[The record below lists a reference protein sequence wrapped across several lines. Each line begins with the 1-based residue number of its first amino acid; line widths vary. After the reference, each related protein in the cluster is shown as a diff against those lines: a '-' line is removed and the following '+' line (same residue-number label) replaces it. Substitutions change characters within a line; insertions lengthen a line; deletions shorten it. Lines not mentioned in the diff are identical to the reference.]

1 MTMKEEGAAPFCCAS
16 CFEHPWLKE
25 LVRASSTDT
34 GTCGYCGGRRVRLIR
49 VDALRDYISNLLL
62 EYVDESYR
70 GHEFPP
76 EKHHA
81 WARPLLSALQEDWCV
96 FSPSVVTSGKA
107 QELLNTTLSG
117 FYRGPGEAPIPD
129 RWVLKLSDQAMRTEA
144 RAFARMFGGD
154 LAWPAH
160 TLDEIVE
167 AIAMPATP
175 EWQVAGH
182 LAYFAIRLE
191 GQKVLFR
198 ARPGC
203 EQTKGLNIPHSDLGP
218 NPAHP
223 ASRANRSGEYSI
235 YLAESEETAVGEIRQ
250 SVGSSVS
257 VGEFLSSSDLMIVD
271 LCQSSAPPNP
281 FVTRNLTWVLDLLNL
296 YRAVAAIM
304 SKPAQDEQE
313 YLTTQF
319 LADIARAVGYDGI
332 RYPSAVDSTGRNIV
346 LFKAKA
352 VQLRASW
359 VDVVGSEGMRR
370 M

>member
-1 MTMKEEGAAPFCCAS
+1 MTMRKEGAAPLCCAS

-25 LVRASSTDT
+25 LVRGSSTDT
-34 GTCGYCGGRRVRLIR
+34 GTCGYCGARQVRLIQ
-49 VDALRDYISNLLL
+49 VDTLRDYISNLLF

-70 GHEFPP
+70 GHEFPAG
-76 EKHHA
+76 KHHE
-81 WARPLLSALQEDWCV
+81 WARPLVAALQEDWCV
-96 FSPSVVTSGKA
+96 FSPSIVRSGKA
-107 QELLNTTLSG
+107 QELLNTILSD
-117 FYRGPGEAPIPD
+117 FHREPSEATIPD
-129 RWVLKLSDQAMRTEA
+129 RWVLKLSEQAMRTEA
-144 RAFARMFGGD
+144 RAFARMFGGN

-160 TLDEIVE
+160 TLDEVVE

-175 EWQVAGH
+175 EWLVAGH

-203 EQTKGLNIPHSDLGP
+203 EQTKGLSIPDGDLGP

-250 SVGSSVS
+250 TVGSSVS

-313 YLTTQF
+313 YLATQF
-319 LADIARAVGYDGI
+319 LADVARAVGYDGI
-332 RYPSAVDSTGRNIV
+332 RYPSAVNPTGRNIV
-346 LFKAKA
+346 LFRGEA
-352 VQLRASW
+352 VQLRVSW
-359 VDVVGSEGMRR
+359 VDMLGLEGMRR
-370 M
+370 I